1 VIPELLGVPVAGALL
16 LLAADLA
23 DEAVDIDHQRSLS
36 GAGARLPR
44 PRERDIED
52 SVELADMPE
61 RERTQ
66 KRPERGRR
74 HHPVPEDQARAPGSE
89 HVHVIDAVRPG
100 EHPVHQRHHLT
111 ARQARSRR
119 PGVEPHRLV
128 HQLLDPQPL
137 RERRGHQQSG
147 VADEP
152 LLVELHLHR
161 LKARRPRRNVRRVM
175 HHMGDLLVQARRRRI
190 RQLSACSGGHLNL
203 TIGRNGRRYAVD
215 PG

>member
-137 RERRGHQQSG
+137 RERRGHHQTR
-147 VADEP
+147 VTDEP
-152 LLVELHLHR
+152 FLVERHPHR
-161 LKARRPRRNVRRVM
+161 IEVDRPFGNVRRIV
-175 HHMGDLLVQARRRRI
+175 HHMGDLLTGPRLPYTVAE
-190 RQLSACSGGHLNL
+190 SPC
-203 TIGRNGRRYAVD
+203 
-215 PG
+215 

>member
-128 HQLLDPQPL
+128 HQLRCRDAGAPQPRPATL
-137 RERRGHQQSG
+137 PGPGYVVRSNAVGSVALADLGATANRTGWWVPGLAIVGLFLAG
-147 VADEP
+147 VWF
-152 LLVELHLHR
+152 V
-161 LKARRPRRNVRRVM
+161 RPR
-175 HHMGDLLVQARRRRI
+175 
-190 RQLSACSGGHLNL
+190 
-203 TIGRNGRRYAVD
+203 